1 MQATL
6 ASGAFDD
13 PDWLFEIK
21 WDGFRVLSIVS
32 DGAPVRLQTRN
43 GNDARAYFPTLLDRL
58 GESVAARDA
67 VLDGE
72 VVALDQGG
80 RPDFSLLQERITTHR
95 AGAGPAGLIYQVFDL
110 LHLDGRSLL
119 AVPLEERKK
128 LLRLVLRD
136 GPRVRYVEHVAGEG
150 RAFLAAAGQQGLE
163 GIVAK
168 HRRSRYESG
177 HRAAT
182 WLKVKIRAEQ
192 ELVVGGWTPERIPSG
207 RARRARRRGARG
219 RSASVRRQGRIR
231 VLGPDPTAAGGA
243 AVPAGGARIRHSP
256 RSLRWRRG
264 GAGAVTSRA

>member
-1 MQATL
+1 M
-6 ASGAFDD
+6 
-13 PDWLFEIK
+13 
-21 WDGFRVLSIVS
+21 
-32 DGAPVRLQTRN
+32 
-43 GNDARAYFPTLLDRL
+43 
-58 GESVAARDA
+58 AARDA

-192 ELVVGGWTPERIPSG
+192 ELVVGGWTPERSRPSELGALVVGVHEGGRLRFAGKVGSGFSG
-207 RARRARRRGARG
+207 RT
-219 RSASVRRQGRIR
+219 RRQ
-231 VLGPDPTAAGGA
+231 LAELL
-243 AVPAGGARIRHSP
+243 VPAGGAGSAIRRGPSAG
-256 RSLRWRRG
+256 RRG